1 MSSVAIMQARR
12 FAQEYVVDCNAI
24 RAYIRAFGTKDEN
37 GEERTYAA
45 LRKAA
50 SKRLTRGNIKAEIA
64 AAQEELR
71 KSCNIS
77 AKKMLR
83 QLVAMATVDP
93 VDFFENDGTPKP
105 LGVIPPMARK
115 SILKIKTKHD
125 EATGTTIIEYTL
137 QDRYPAITALCKRL
151 GITKDDAEWAG
162 LVAAGVAAIQ
172 AASKPNSDASKSK
185 DAKAIQSAETQASVA
200 PSLHIEPYDPRIT
213 EHFSRPLRD

>member
-1 MSSVAIMQARR
+1 MQARR

-24 RAYIRAFGTKDEN
+24 RAYIRAFGTKDEY

-162 LVAAGVAAIQ
+162 LIAAGIAAIQ
-172 AASKPNSDASKSK
+172 AASKPNSDASNPQGTGEA
-185 DAKAIQSAETQASVA
+185 DPVGGDASV
-200 PSLHIEPYDPRIT
+200 SST
-213 EHFSRPLRD
+213 